1 MNSFVQNLKKTK
13 VKLNDFINYKN
24 FKKFWKNLDKSKII
38 DQDLIFFIDNYV
50 HSESYNY
57 TSRFWSTRNVKHLN
71 LLIDS
76 QKKK

>member
-50 HSESYNY
+50 HSAIFRY
-57 TSRFWSTRNVKHLN
+57 
-71 LLIDS
+71 I
-76 QKKK
+76 